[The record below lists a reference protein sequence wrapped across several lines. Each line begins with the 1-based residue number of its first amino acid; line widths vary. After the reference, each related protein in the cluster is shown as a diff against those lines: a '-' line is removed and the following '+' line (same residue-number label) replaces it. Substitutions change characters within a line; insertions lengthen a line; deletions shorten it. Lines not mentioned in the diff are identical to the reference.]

1 MNPAP
6 DADLHSVGKES
17 FDWIVDT
24 VAKLAVKKAQNPIQP
39 ELRWASFLSSEK
51 KSAAKK
57 ACHKNSAKHKQ
68 RRKADEEEYR

>member
-24 VAKLAVKKAQNPIQP
+24 VANLAVSKAQKPTKP
-39 ELRWASFLSSEK
+39 ELRWASFIGAEKKSTPKKPPAK
-51 KSAAKK
+51 KSAARKV
-57 ACHKNSAKHKQ
+57 SAK
-68 RRKADEEEYR
+68 